1 MTDPSI
7 EAPPSLYR
15 RYRQLSIGMKILIF
29 MALGI
34 IAGVAF
40 GERAQIV
47 QPLGDLFIRLL
58 MMAAIP
64 LVFFNL
70 LAGLTSL
77 SDLGVLGRLGGKI
90 ISYYLFTTVVA
101 LTLGLTM
108 MHLFE
113 PGVGMQLTDTVDET
127 FGQVP
132 AVTDVLVNLVPENVF
147 QAFSSGQ
154 VAQVVVFAIFLGVA
168 TLLLPDAQRQTLK
181 RAFEVLAE
189 VLRKLV
195 GVILYF
201 GPIGI
206 GALAAST
213 VGQYGAEIFGPLA
226 VFLGGIWSAQLV
238 MVIVYM
244 FLLLVFTRRSPIA
257 QERRHS
263 YHACRCP
270 PVHRPGCRCAI

>member
-113 PGVGMQLTDTVDET
+113 PGVGMQL
-127 FGQVP
+127 
-132 AVTDVLVNLVPENVF
+132 
-147 QAFSSGQ
+147 
-154 VAQVVVFAIFLGVA
+154 
-168 TLLLPDAQRQTLK
+168 
-181 RAFEVLAE
+181 
-189 VLRKLV
+189 
-195 GVILYF
+195 
-201 GPIGI
+201 
-206 GALAAST
+206 
-213 VGQYGAEIFGPLA
+213 
-226 VFLGGIWSAQLV
+226 
-238 MVIVYM
+238 
-244 FLLLVFTRRSPIA
+244 RS
-257 QERRHS
+257 
-263 YHACRCP
+263 
-270 PVHRPGCRCAI
+270 RPSRTCW